1 MNCKGDDNRS
11 VRETKARIRTAF
23 LELLKK
29 KHYAKISV
37 REIAEKANINRSTFY
52 LHYQDVYD
60 LLDQIEEQLN
70 SQLVDALK
78 KITREGYV
86 PGKHPQHTNFFKA
99 MDRNI
104 ELYRILMS
112 ENGRAYFIPKMAKT
126 VRDAFYGHW
135 SSFCGNDT
143 PENLDMYVTYTAYGM
158 IGIFLSQM
166 DAEKQKSVEC
176 MGYFAGEVTNW
187 VDERFVALKP
197 NG

>member
-1 MNCKGDDNRS
+1 M
-11 VRETKARIRTAF
+11 
-23 LELLKK
+23 
-29 KHYAKISV
+29 
-37 REIAEKANINRSTFY
+37 
-52 LHYQDVYD
+52 
-60 LLDQIEEQLN
+60 N

-112 ENGRAYFIPKMAKT
+112 ENGRAYFIPKMAET

-143 PENLDMYVTYTAYGM
+143 PENLDMYVTYTACGM